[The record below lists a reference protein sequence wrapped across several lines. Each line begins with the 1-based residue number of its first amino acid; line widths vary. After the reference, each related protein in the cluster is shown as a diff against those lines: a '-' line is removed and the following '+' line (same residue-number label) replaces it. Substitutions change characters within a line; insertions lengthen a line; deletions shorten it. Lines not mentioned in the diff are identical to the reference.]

1 MGLMISLSP
10 KCFVDLLLIEVWMR
24 ETLEIMLFFVDA
36 VEPVR
41 WWVLEGLGCS
51 ITMVTRL
58 LFAIHPQRD
67 RELASLSSMN
77 RVCP

>member
-1 MGLMISLSP
+1 MMAQMIILSP
-10 KCFVDLLLIEVWMR
+10 KFFVDLLLIEVWMR

-51 ITMVTRL
+51 ITMVIRL
-58 LFAIHPQRD
+58 LFANHPQR
-67 RELASLSSMN
+67 E
-77 RVCP
+77 RVG